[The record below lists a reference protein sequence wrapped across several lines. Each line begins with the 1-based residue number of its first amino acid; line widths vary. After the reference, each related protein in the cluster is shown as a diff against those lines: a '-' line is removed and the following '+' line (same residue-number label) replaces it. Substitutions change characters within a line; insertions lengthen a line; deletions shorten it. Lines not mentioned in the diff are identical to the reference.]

1 MEGARAASQSSD
13 ARLPLTLAPAN
24 HSASLSLVSIQIYF
38 PSTSATCRQPSDR
51 HLRSAFLHPIFQH
64 AGQSQSGK
72 GPQTAPPGCDWSF
85 VSAATWCV
93 TDADINISGLSLRVP
108 SFFPSNC
115 VFGYSSNGYT
125 LVSVPVSVCVCILWS
140 DCKQLPLTAWPV
152 SNCAASLL
160 AIVLLLATVIGF
172 TQALPYR
179 CHHYRCRLWVI
190 CPLPPL
196 QTAVLWLVYRE
207 IN

>member
-1 MEGARAASQSSD
+1 MPSRQVK
-13 ARLPLTLAPAN
+13 RWPLTISFPA
-24 HSASLSLVSIQIYF
+24 
-38 PSTSATCRQPSDR
+38 R
-51 HLRSAFLHPIFQH
+51 HFHDDDDEAMMRRCTTTQLGLNLTLLFQN
-64 AGQSQSGK
+64 
-72 GPQTAPPGCDWSF
+72 
-85 VSAATWCV
+85 ATWCV

-108 SFFPSNC
+108 SFFPSKC

-125 LVSVPVSVCVCILWS
+125 RVSVPVSVCIPWS

-196 QTAVLWLVYRE
+196 QTAVRWLVYRE